1 MKATL
6 YEALGILPT
15 SSDEEVRAALRRV
28 IRKYYAKTRDGQG
41 NVEEA
46 LRFINHASRILG
58 HSQRRQRYDQELA
71 VSTGST
77 EQQIA
82 HVVTNA
88 VAETG
93 EQQTDVGADASE
105 QSIEDLLLDDELDTG
120 SAEEKPD
127 IPFHHPG
134 LTERVASFSRS
145 PVVTVGLCA
154 LFGAFIAAAI
164 VFVTPAD
171 AVLVAKQVLV
181 WLTLTLVVLT
191 AIYGVVHGLAFLRRR
206 AGLMEP
212 P

>member
-6 YEALGILPT
+6 YEALAISPT

-46 LRFINHASRILG
+46 LRFINHASRIL
-58 HSQRRQRYDQELA
+58 SDPARRSRYDQELA
-71 VSTGST
+71 VSVGST

-82 HVVTNA
+82 HVVSNA
-88 VAETG
+88 VAEAG
-93 EQQTDVGADASE
+93 EQTDVKTGTTPAV
-105 QSIEDLLLDDELDTG
+105 EDLLAADLETGPAEQKAPEL
-120 SAEEKPD
+120 
-127 IPFHHPG
+127 PFHHPG

-164 VFVTPAD
+164 VFVT
-171 AVLVAKQVLV
+171 
-181 WLTLTLVVLT
+181 
-191 AIYGVVHGLAFLRRR
+191 
-206 AGLMEP
+206 
-212 P
+212 